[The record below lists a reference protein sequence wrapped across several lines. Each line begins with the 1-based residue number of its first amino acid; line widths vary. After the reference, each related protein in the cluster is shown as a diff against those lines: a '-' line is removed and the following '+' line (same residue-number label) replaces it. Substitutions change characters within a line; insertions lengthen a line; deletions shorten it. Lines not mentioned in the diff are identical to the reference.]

1 MDNELAIVEE
11 SPLEVAT
18 TEPRT
23 LQQTIKNN
31 EQLVRSLAPQIQKQH
46 LMSVQ
51 GNAYMKV
58 AGGIAIAQTLGF
70 TITVGDVQL
79 IKGDEEHDYYQ
90 CTAELLKDGVV
101 VAKAVGY
108 LGMDERT
115 WSNRPTYAR
124 RSMCQTRAQAKL
136 CRANFGAL
144 YTLMGATHDTPAEEM
159 DGVTVNGGAHPA
171 GNGSLASSNSG
182 TSGGNSRSK
191 SSAQTTHYGGLGVP
205 KVQNADGSKNF
216 NTGVYEIAAVE
227 EEVNAKTGQ
236 PIEGTT
242 KNGKPWKKW
251 RIIMKT
257 GEWFSGFQKDMSF
270 NGQGIDP
277 EEMRQAIQHN
287 QKVHVLSVKHSKYG
301 TQVEDVERVSDN
313 VVVNQDDVL
322 DNPIDK
328 SFGKNII
335 DGIADEEIPF

>member
-11 SPLEVAT
+11 SPIEVTT

-90 CTAELLKDGVV
+90 CTAELLKEGVV

-115 WSNRPTYAR
+115 WSGRPTYAR

-159 DGVTVNGGAHPA
+159 DGVVNAHGGTHPA
-171 GNGSLASSNSG
+171 GNGSLVPP
-182 TSGGNSRSK
+182 TSGKSGGVNSRSK
-191 SSAQTTHYGGLGVP
+191 PSAQATHLGGLGVP
-205 KVQNADGSKNF
+205 NAQNLEGKNSF
-216 NTGVYEIAAVE
+216 PAGVYEIAACE
-227 EEVNAKTGQ
+227 PEVNARTGQ

-270 NGQGIDP
+270 NGKGIPP
-277 EEMRQAIQHN
+277 EEMQEAVEN
-287 QKVHVLSVKHSKYG
+287 NLKVHVLNVTHDKYG
-301 TQVEDVERVSDN
+301 TKCEDVITVDSDR
-313 VVVNQDDVL
+313 
-322 DNPIDK
+322 
-328 SFGKNII
+328 SETII
-335 DGIADEEIPF
+335 DGVADEEIPF